1 MKKIVG
7 ALAVFVIT
15 YALFSAAVYLF
26 PVDQEWYNSLKKPDW
41 TPSGTAIGIIWAILF
56 ALISLSAA
64 IVYAAFSFKGAKSF
78 WFTLLINYVLNQAL
92 SYFQFTQ
99 KNLLAASLDC
109 LLVAITAI
117 VLLIIAKKYSRT
129 ASYLLLPYFFMECIC
144 DVLILYNQFNESVN
158 KKSRLYSGFFTSSA

>member
-15 YALFSAAVYLF
+15 YALFSAAGYLF

-78 WFTLLINYVLNQAL
+78 WFTLLINYVLNQAF

-117 VLLIIAKKYSRT
+117 VLLIIAKKYSR
-129 ASYLLLPYFFMECIC
+129 AAGYLLLPYFLWSAFATF
-144 DVLILYNQFNESVN
+144 LS
-158 KKSRLYSGFFTSSA
+158 FTINSMNL

>member
-7 ALAVFVIT
+7 ALAVFMIT
-15 YALFSAAVYLF
+15 YALFSAAGYLF

-78 WFTLLINYVLNQAL
+78 WFTLLINYVLNQAF

-117 VLLIIAKKYSRT
+117 VLLIIAKKYSRA
-129 ASYLLLPYFFMECIC
+129 ASYVLLPYFLWSAFATF
-144 DVLILYNQFNESVN
+144 LS
-158 KKSRLYSGFFTSSA
+158 FTINSMNL

>member
-1 MKKIVG
+1 MKKIFG
-7 ALAVFVIT
+7 AIAVFVIT
-15 YALFSAAVYLF
+15 YALFSAAGYLF

-56 ALISLSAA
+56 AMISLSAA

-78 WFTLLINYVLNQAL
+78 WFTLLINYVLNQAF

-117 VLLIIAKKYSRT
+117 ILLIIAKKYSRA
-129 ASYLLLPYFFMECIC
+129 ASYLLLPYFLWSAFATF
-144 DVLILYNQFNESVN
+144 LS
-158 KKSRLYSGFFTSSA
+158 FTINSMNL

>member
-1 MKKIVG
+1 M
-7 ALAVFVIT
+7 IT
-15 YALFSAAVYLF
+15 YALFSAAGYLF

-78 WFTLLINYVLNQAL
+78 WFTLLINYVLNQAF

-117 VLLIIAKKYSRT
+117 VLLIIAKKYSRA
-129 ASYLLLPYFFMECIC
+129 ASYLLLPYFLWSAFATF
-144 DVLILYNQFNESVN
+144 LS
-158 KKSRLYSGFFTSSA
+158 FTINSMNL

>member
-1 MKKIVG
+1 MKKIFG
-7 ALAVFVIT
+7 AIAVFVIT
-15 YALFSAAVYLF
+15 YALFSAAGYLF

-78 WFTLLINYVLNQAL
+78 WFTLLINYVLNQAF

-109 LLVAITAI
+109 LLVAITTI
-117 VLLIIAKKYSRT
+117 VLLIIAKKYSRA
-129 ASYLLLPYFFMECIC
+129 ASYVLLPYF
-144 DVLILYNQFNESVN
+144 LW
-158 KKSRLYSGFFTSSA
+158 SAFATFL

>member
-15 YALFSAAVYLF
+15 YALFSASGYLF

-41 TPSGTAIGIIWAILF
+41 TPSRTAIGIIWAILF

-78 WFTLLINYVLNQAL
+78 WFTLLINYVLNQTF

-129 ASYLLLPYFFMECIC
+129 TSYLLLPYFLWSAFATF
-144 DVLILYNQFNESVN
+144 LS
-158 KKSRLYSGFFTSSA
+158 FTINSMNL

>member
-15 YALFSAAVYLF
+15 YALFSASGYLF

-78 WFTLLINYVLNQAL
+78 WFTLLINYVLNQAF

-117 VLLIIAKKYSRT
+117 VLLIIAKKYSRA
-129 ASYLLLPYFFMECIC
+129 ASYLLLPYFLWSAFATF
-144 DVLILYNQFNESVN
+144 LS
-158 KKSRLYSGFFTSSA
+158 FTINSMNL

>member
-1 MKKIVG
+1 MKKIFG
-7 ALAVFVIT
+7 AIAVFVIT
-15 YALFSAAVYLF
+15 YALFSAAGYLF

-41 TPSGTAIGIIWAILF
+41 TPSGNAIGIIWAILF

-78 WFTLLINYVLNQAL
+78 WFTLLINYVLNQAF

-117 VLLIIAKKYSRT
+117 VLLIIAKKYSRA
-129 ASYLLLPYFFMECIC
+129 ASYLLLPYFLWIAFATF
-144 DVLILYNQFNESVN
+144 LS
-158 KKSRLYSGFFTSSA
+158 FTINSMNL

>member
-1 MKKIVG
+1 MKKIFG
-7 ALAVFVIT
+7 AIAVFVIT
-15 YALFSAAVYLF
+15 YALFSAAGYLF

-78 WFTLLINYVLNQAL
+78 WFTLLINYVLNQAF

-117 VLLIIAKKYSRT
+117 VLLIIAKKYSRA
-129 ASYLLLPYFFMECIC
+129 ASYVLLPYFLWSAFATF
-144 DVLILYNQFNESVN
+144 LS
-158 KKSRLYSGFFTSSA
+158 FTINSMNL

>member
-1 MKKIVG
+1 MKKLVG

-15 YALFSAAVYLF
+15 YALFSAAGYLF

-78 WFTLLINYVLNQAL
+78 WFTLLINYVFNQAF

-117 VLLIIAKKYSRT
+117 VLLIIAKKYSRA
-129 ASYLLLPYFFMECIC
+129 ASYLLLPYFLWSAFATF
-144 DVLILYNQFNESVN
+144 LS
-158 KKSRLYSGFFTSSA
+158 FTIDSMNL

>member
-15 YALFSAAVYLF
+15 YALFSAAGYLF

-78 WFTLLINYVLNQAL
+78 WFTLLINYVLNQAF

-117 VLLIIAKKYSRT
+117 ILLIIAKKYSRA
-129 ASYLLLPYFFMECIC
+129 ASYLLLPYFLWSAFATF
-144 DVLILYNQFNESVN
+144 LS
-158 KKSRLYSGFFTSSA
+158 FTINSMNL

>member
-1 MKKIVG
+1 MKKIFG
-7 ALAVFVIT
+7 AIAVFVIT
-15 YALFSAAVYLF
+15 YALFSAAGYLF

-78 WFTLLINYVLNQAL
+78 WFTLLINYVLNQAF

-129 ASYLLLPYFFMECIC
+129 ASYLLLPYFLWSAFATF
-144 DVLILYNQFNESVN
+144 LS
-158 KKSRLYSGFFTSSA
+158 FTINSINL

>member
-15 YALFSAAVYLF
+15 YALFSAAGYLF

-64 IVYAAFSFKGAKSF
+64 IVYVAFSFKGAKSF
-78 WFTLLINYVLNQAL
+78 WFTLLINYVLNQAF

-117 VLLIIAKKYSRT
+117 ILLIIAKKYSRA
-129 ASYLLLPYFFMECIC
+129 ASYLLLPYFLWSAFATF
-144 DVLILYNQFNESVN
+144 LS
-158 KKSRLYSGFFTSSA
+158 FTINSMNL

>member
-15 YALFSAAVYLF
+15 YALFSAAGYLF

-41 TPSGTAIGIIWAILF
+41 TPSRTAIGIIWAILF

-78 WFTLLINYVLNQAL
+78 WFTLLINYVLNQAF

-117 VLLIIAKKYSRT
+117 VLLIIAKKYSRA
-129 ASYLLLPYFFMECIC
+129 ASYLLLPYFLWSAFATF
-144 DVLILYNQFNESVN
+144 LS
-158 KKSRLYSGFFTSSA
+158 FTINSMNL

>member
-15 YALFSAAVYLF
+15 YALFSAAGYLF
-26 PVDQEWYNSLKKPDW
+26 PVDQEWYNSLKKPEW

-78 WFTLLINYVLNQAL
+78 WFTLLINYVLNQAF

-117 VLLIIAKKYSRT
+117 VLLIIAKKYSRA
-129 ASYLLLPYFFMECIC
+129 ASYLLLPYFLWSAFATF
-144 DVLILYNQFNESVN
+144 LS
-158 KKSRLYSGFFTSSA
+158 FTINSMNL

>member
-15 YALFSAAVYLF
+15 YALFSAAGYLF

-78 WFTLLINYVLNQAL
+78 WFTLLINYVLNQAF

-117 VLLIIAKKYSRT
+117 VLLIIAKKYSRA
-129 ASYLLLPYFFMECIC
+129 ASYLLLPYFLWSAFATF
-144 DVLILYNQFNESVN
+144 LS
-158 KKSRLYSGFFTSSA
+158 FTINSMDL

>member
-15 YALFSAAVYLF
+15 YALFSAAGYLF

-78 WFTLLINYVLNQAL
+78 LVYTLINYVLNQAF

-117 VLLIIAKKYSRT
+117 VLLIIAKKYSRA
-129 ASYLLLPYFFMECIC
+129 ASYLLLPYFLWSAFATF
-144 DVLILYNQFNESVN
+144 LS
-158 KKSRLYSGFFTSSA
+158 FTINSMNL

>member
-1 MKKIVG
+1 MKKIFG
-7 ALAVFVIT
+7 AIAVFVIT
-15 YALFSAAVYLF
+15 YALFSAAGYLF

-78 WFTLLINYVLNQAL
+78 WFTLLINYVLNQAF

-109 LLVAITAI
+109 LLVAITTI
-117 VLLIIAKKYSRT
+117 VLLIIAKKYSRA
-129 ASYLLLPYFFMECIC
+129 ASYVLLPYFLWSAFATF
-144 DVLILYNQFNESVN
+144 LS
-158 KKSRLYSGFFTSSA
+158 FTINSMNL

>member
-15 YALFSAAVYLF
+15 YALFSAAGYLF

-56 ALISLSAA
+56 AMISLSAA

-78 WFTLLINYVLNQAL
+78 WFTLLINYVLNQAF

-109 LLVAITAI
+109 LLVAIIAI
-117 VLLIIAKKYSRT
+117 ILLIIAKKYSRA
-129 ASYLLLPYFFMECIC
+129 ASYLLLPYFLWSAFATF
-144 DVLILYNQFNESVN
+144 LS
-158 KKSRLYSGFFTSSA
+158 FTINSMNL

>member
-15 YALFSAAVYLF
+15 YALFSAAGYLF

-78 WFTLLINYVLNQAL
+78 WFTLLINYVLNQAF

-117 VLLIIAKKYSRT
+117 VLLIIAKKYSRA
-129 ASYLLLPYFFMECIC
+129 ASYLLLPYFLWSAF
-144 DVLILYNQFNESVN
+144 VTFLS
-158 KKSRLYSGFFTSSA
+158 FTINSMNL

>member
-15 YALFSAAVYLF
+15 YALFSAAGYLF

-78 WFTLLINYVLNQAL
+78 WFTLLINYVLNQAF

-117 VLLIIAKKYSRT
+117 VLLIIAKKYSKA
-129 ASYLLLPYFFMECIC
+129 ASYLLLPYFLWSAFATF
-144 DVLILYNQFNESVN
+144 LS
-158 KKSRLYSGFFTSSA
+158 FTINSMNL

>member
-15 YALFSAAVYLF
+15 YALFSAAGYLF

-64 IVYAAFSFKGAKSF
+64 IVYAAFSIKGAKSF
-78 WFTLLINYVLNQAL
+78 WFTLLINYVLNQAF

-117 VLLIIAKKYSRT
+117 VLLIIAKKYSRA
-129 ASYLLLPYFFMECIC
+129 ASYLLLPYFLWSAFATF
-144 DVLILYNQFNESVN
+144 LS
-158 KKSRLYSGFFTSSA
+158 FTINSMNL

>member
-15 YALFSAAVYLF
+15 YALFSAAGYLF

-41 TPSGTAIGIIWAILF
+41 TPSGTAIGIIWTILF

-78 WFTLLINYVLNQAL
+78 WFTLLINYVLNQAF

-109 LLVAITAI
+109 LLVASTAI
-117 VLLIIAKKYSRT
+117 VLLIIAKKYSRA
-129 ASYLLLPYFFMECIC
+129 ASYLLLPYFLWSAFATF
-144 DVLILYNQFNESVN
+144 LS
-158 KKSRLYSGFFTSSA
+158 FTINSMNL

>member
-15 YALFSAAVYLF
+15 YALFSAAGYLF

-41 TPSGTAIGIIWAILF
+41 TPSGTAIGIIWATLF

-78 WFTLLINYVLNQAL
+78 WFTLLINYVLNQAF

-117 VLLIIAKKYSRT
+117 VLLIIAKKYSRA
-129 ASYLLLPYFFMECIC
+129 ASYLLLPYFLWSAFATF
-144 DVLILYNQFNESVN
+144 LS
-158 KKSRLYSGFFTSSA
+158 FTINSMNL

>member
-15 YALFSAAVYLF
+15 YALFSAAGYLF

-78 WFTLLINYVLNQAL
+78 LFTLLINYVLNQAF

-117 VLLIIAKKYSRT
+117 VLLIIAKKYSRA
-129 ASYLLLPYFFMECIC
+129 ASYLLLPYFLWSAFATF
-144 DVLILYNQFNESVN
+144 LS
-158 KKSRLYSGFFTSSA
+158 FTINSMNL

>member
-15 YALFSAAVYLF
+15 YALFSAAGYLF

-41 TPSGTAIGIIWAILF
+41 TPSRTPIGIIWAILF

-78 WFTLLINYVLNQAL
+78 WFTLLINYVLNQAF

-117 VLLIIAKKYSRT
+117 VLLIIAKKYNRA
-129 ASYLLLPYFFMECIC
+129 ASYLLLPYFLWSTFATF
-144 DVLILYNQFNESVN
+144 LS
-158 KKSRLYSGFFTSSA
+158 FTIDSMNL

>member
-7 ALAVFVIT
+7 AIAVFVIT
-15 YALFSAAVYLF
+15 YALFSAAGYLF
-26 PVDQEWYNSLKKPDW
+26 PVDQEWYNSLKKPEW

-78 WFTLLINYVLNQAL
+78 WFTLLINYVLNQAF

-117 VLLIIAKKYSRT
+117 VLLIIAKKYSRA
-129 ASYLLLPYFFMECIC
+129 ASYLLLPYFLWSAF
-144 DVLILYNQFNESVN
+144 VTFLS
-158 KKSRLYSGFFTSSA
+158 FTINSMNL

>member
-15 YALFSAAVYLF
+15 YALFSAAGYLF

-56 ALISLSAA
+56 ALIFLSAA

-78 WFTLLINYVLNQAL
+78 WFTLLINYVLNQAF

-99 KNLLAASLDC
+99 KICWLHRLTAC
-109 LLVAITAI
+109 L
-117 VLLIIAKKYSRT
+117 SPSQQ
-129 ASYLLLPYFFMECIC
+129 SYY
-144 DVLILYNQFNESVN
+144 
-158 KKSRLYSGFFTSSA
+158 

>member
-15 YALFSAAVYLF
+15 YALFSAAGYLF

-41 TPSGTAIGIIWAILF
+41 TPSGTAIGIIWAILY

-78 WFTLLINYVLNQAL
+78 WFTLLINYVLNQAF

-117 VLLIIAKKYSRT
+117 VLLIIAKKYSRA
-129 ASYLLLPYFFMECIC
+129 ASYLLLPYFLWSAFATF
-144 DVLILYNQFNESVN
+144 LS
-158 KKSRLYSGFFTSSA
+158 FTINSMNL

>member
-15 YALFSAAVYLF
+15 YALFSAAGYLF

-78 WFTLLINYVLNQAL
+78 WFTLLINYVLNQAF

-117 VLLIIAKKYSRT
+117 ALLIIAKKYSRA
-129 ASYLLLPYFFMECIC
+129 ASYLLLPYFLWSAFATF
-144 DVLILYNQFNESVN
+144 LS
-158 KKSRLYSGFFTSSA
+158 FTINSMNL

>member
-15 YALFSAAVYLF
+15 YALFSAAGYLF

-78 WFTLLINYVLNQAL
+78 WFTLLINYVLNQAF

-117 VLLIIAKKYSRT
+117 VLLIIAKKYSRA
-129 ASYLLLPYFFMECIC
+129 ASYLLLPYFLRSAFATF
-144 DVLILYNQFNESVN
+144 LS
-158 KKSRLYSGFFTSSA
+158 FTINSMNL

>member
-15 YALFSAAVYLF
+15 YALFSAAGYLF
-26 PVDQEWYNSLKKPDW
+26 PVDQEWYNSLKKPEW

-56 ALISLSAA
+56 ALISLTAA

-78 WFTLLINYVLNQAL
+78 WFTLLINYVLNQAF

-117 VLLIIAKKYSRT
+117 VLLIIAKKYSRA
-129 ASYLLLPYFFMECIC
+129 ASYLLLPYFLWSAFATF
-144 DVLILYNQFNESVN
+144 LS
-158 KKSRLYSGFFTSSA
+158 FTINSMNL

>member
-15 YALFSAAVYLF
+15 YALFSAAGYLF

-56 ALISLSAA
+56 ALISLSSA

-78 WFTLLINYVLNQAL
+78 WFTLLINYVLNQAF

-117 VLLIIAKKYSRT
+117 VLLIIAKKYSRA
-129 ASYLLLPYFFMECIC
+129 ASYLLLPYFLWSAFATF
-144 DVLILYNQFNESVN
+144 LS
-158 KKSRLYSGFFTSSA
+158 FTINSMNL